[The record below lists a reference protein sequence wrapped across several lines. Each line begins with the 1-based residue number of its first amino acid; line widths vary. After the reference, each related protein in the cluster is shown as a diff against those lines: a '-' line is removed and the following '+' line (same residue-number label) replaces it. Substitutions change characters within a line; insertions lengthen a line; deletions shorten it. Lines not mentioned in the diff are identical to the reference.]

1 MKDSFRIYL
10 LTFMSFLVGTSQ
22 YIISGVLDKISL
34 SLDISVASA
43 GQLITA
49 FAISSAVI
57 TPILAIVLSR
67 YSRKT
72 QLIIALLIFLVG
84 TFLTPLTSNFHLLL
98 LARVIAGIGSSFFV
112 VISFSIAANLAKPGK
127 QGSAMSNIALGFS
140 LAVVIGVPIGR
151 LITAYYNWQ
160 MIFWMIGFA
169 VLIGFF
175 IVIVSIP
182 HIKIDQKPSISEQ
195 VSLLKNVKIVL
206 LLGITV
212 LMFIS
217 FSMISTYITPFLFWL
232 APVSEGQIG
241 TIFLLFGIA
250 SVIGSK
256 FGASL
261 ADKIGINPI
270 LFITII
276 GSTVSLIAIVLIP
289 KAFVFT
295 IAMLSLW
302 TLFLWMFGPTQNYN
316 LSTFHPR
323 HASVLI
329 GINSSFTQLGFALG
343 AVLGGFV
350 ISIASIQFI
359 IHVSI
364 ITLVLAMCLF
374 YIYKNRV

>member
-1 MKDSFRIYL
+1 
-10 LTFMSFLVGTSQ
+10 MSFLVGTSQ

-34 SLDISVASA
+34 SLNISVASA

-49 FAISSAVI
+49 FALSSAVV
-57 TPILAIVLSR
+57 TPILAILLSR

-72 QLIIALLIFLVG
+72 QLIIAITIFLIG
-84 TFLTPLTSNFHLLL
+84 TFFTPLISDFHLLL

-127 QGSAMSNIALGFS
+127 QGSAMANIALGFS

-182 HIKIDQKPSISEQ
+182 HIKVDQKPSMFEQ
-195 VSLLKNVKIVL
+195 ISLLKNAKILL

-217 FSMISTYITPFLFWL
+217 FSMINTYITPFLFWL
-232 APVSEGQIG
+232 APVSEEQIG

-256 FGASL
+256 LGASL
-261 ADKIGINPI
+261 ADKVGINPI

-276 GSTVSLIAIVLIP
+276 GSIVSLIALALVP
-289 KAFVFT
+289 KAFIFT

-316 LSTFHPR
+316 LSTFHPA

-329 GINSSFTQLGFALG
+329 GINNSFTQLGFALG
-343 AVLGGFV
+343 AMIGGFV
-350 ISIASIQFI
+350 ISLSSVQYI

-364 ITLVLAMCLF
+364 ITLLLAMGLF
-374 YIYKNRV
+374 YIYKNKN